1 MTVFINKGDK
11 PLSIRQATTRGAQ
24 IVARQLGAAGA
35 RAGDET
41 IFSAKNHEEL
51 PQRLIDVLALLPG
64 SPSSYSE
71 YAAQWE
77 LSNETNSANN
87 LFNHQLA
94 AYKKYSQRLE
104 QYRLSDG
111 RQQQSEDRATGE
123 YTDEG
128 VAIKES
134 VIVSVSI
141 DPIPAQIERL
151 VFNEETGEESGLEMV
166 DNPLVV
172 ADETERA
179 EAQYIISQIPAEVA
193 DFYSSLVSA

>member
-11 PLSIRQATTRGAQ
+11 PLSIRQATTRGTQ
-24 IVARQLGAAGA
+24 MVARQLGAAGA

-87 LFNHQLA
+87 LFNHQLE
-94 AYKKYSQRLE
+94 AYRKYTARLS
-104 QYRLSDG
+104 QYRLLDG
-111 RQQQSEDRATGE
+111 RDEITEQRETEQVDDDGMPIVETVVVSVKIEPLTEQIEQAIYNDETGAP
-123 YTDEG
+123 EG
-128 VAIKES
+128 VELVPNPIVVEDERERQQAQMIMDRLPES
-134 VIVSVSI
+134 VELF
-141 DPIPAQIERL
+141 DK
-151 VFNEETGEESGLEMV
+151 NE
-166 DNPLVV
+166 
-172 ADETERA
+172 
-179 EAQYIISQIPAEVA
+179 
-193 DFYSSLVSA
+193 